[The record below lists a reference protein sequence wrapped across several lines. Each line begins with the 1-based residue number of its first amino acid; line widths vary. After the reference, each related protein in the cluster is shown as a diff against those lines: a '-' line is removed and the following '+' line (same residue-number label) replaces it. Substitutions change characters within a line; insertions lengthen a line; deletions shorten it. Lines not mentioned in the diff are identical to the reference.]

1 MASTLSKLELSVK
14 DYQSNEE
21 AKVTYHGEVVSL
33 DSATKTYLYRF
44 FETDSGTLMVSL
56 DFSKEDKVRVSEIN
70 DNIKMMMELVLNDY
84 GVCSHQFDAVNVL
97 NLKTKTLNIK
107 INEEEVILEYDLYD
121 PRDLE
126 QPITRNIV
134 KINCEGGKPC

>member
-97 NLKTKTLNIK
+97 NLKN
-107 INEEEVILEYDLYD
+107 Y
-121 PRDLE
+121 
-126 QPITRNIV
+126 
-134 KINCEGGKPC
+134 